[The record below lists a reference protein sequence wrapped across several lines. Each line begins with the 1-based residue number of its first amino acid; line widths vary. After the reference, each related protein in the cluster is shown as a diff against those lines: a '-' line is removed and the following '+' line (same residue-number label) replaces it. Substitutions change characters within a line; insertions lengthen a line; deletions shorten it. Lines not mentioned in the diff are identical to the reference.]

1 MYRALYRKWRPQRF
15 EDVVGQR
22 ATVAA
27 LKNQVSAG
35 RVGHAYLFTG
45 VRGTGKTTCAKIFA
59 KAVNCLH
66 PHSGDPCGACAVCK
80 GIDDGSILDVV
91 EMDAASNNGVD
102 DIRDLRDET
111 AYTPTSCTYKV
122 YIIDEVHMLSTAAF
136 NALLK
141 TLEEPPAHVIFILA
155 TTEIQKVPATI
166 RSRCQRYDFTRISPE
181 DISGRVAQV
190 AAAEQLHLTDRAAA
204 LIARLADGALRDA
217 LSILDTCAG
226 VTADIDEN
234 VVRQMAGVTD
244 RSYLFRM
251 SDAVAA
257 RDAAA
262 ALAELAALRQQS
274 VDVKRL
280 TEELIAHYRSLML
293 AALPGGRDLLS
304 GVSPDEEALYL
315 EKGPALGRREAIRA
329 IRALGVAL
337 EHMAR
342 GSDQRIELELAL
354 FSLTEPMQTQQ
365 AVTAQAAA
373 APARAAAQQP
383 ARQEVR
389 PFAAASPAPFQSA
402 PVTAQAAA
410 PAPTAQTTAQP
421 AAAQSTPI
429 QAADDLPPWEEPGTP
444 VQTAQSAAAQSAP
457 IQAADDLPPWEEPG
471 TPVPT
476 AQPAAAQSAPSQAAD
491 DLPPWEGLEPP
502 PEAEA
507 EPAPAAQPEAQPV
520 YTADPR
526 LDKPRRV
533 AGRDI
538 NPYPQWGEVVE
549 KIHQTDPMLYGYLKK
564 SKAYFD
570 GVRVLIDGG
579 KTFRDF
585 IRVNKGSQRLIKKLI
600 AQVSGI
606 AVPIGP
612 YEPEKTAAA
621 RPKTN
626 AEESLHKLEALGL
639 DVTIEDSARRRKS

>member
-22 ATVAA
+22 AIVAA
-27 LKNQVSAG
+27 LKNQVAAG

-59 KAVNCLH
+59 KAVNCLD
-66 PHSGDPCGACAVCK
+66 PQNGDPCGQCAVCR

-111 AYTPTSCTYKV
+111 AYTPSTCRYKV

-181 DISGRVAQV
+181 DIAGRVSQV
-190 AAAEQLHLTDRAAA
+190 AGAEGLALTEGAAG

-226 VTADIDEN
+226 VTGQIDED
-234 VVRQMAGVTD
+234 VVRRMAGVTD

-251 SDAVAA
+251 SDALAA
-257 RDAAA
+257 RDAAS

-293 AALPGGRDLLS
+293 AALPGGRELLS
-304 GVSPDEEALYL
+304 GVSPEEEDLYL
-315 EKGPALGRREAIRA
+315 AKGPALGQREAVRA
-329 IRALGVAL
+329 IRALGGAL

-354 FSLTEPMQTQQ
+354 FNLTAPD
-365 AVTAQAAA
+365 AQP
-373 APARAAAQQP
+373 APAPAAAQASPAPAARPQP
-383 ARQEVR
+383 AAQPQPAVR
-389 PFAAASPAPFQSA
+389 PFAS
-402 PVTAQAAA
+402 
-410 PAPTAQTTAQP
+410 
-421 AAAQSTPI
+421 
-429 QAADDLPPWEEPGTP
+429 G
-444 VQTAQSAAAQSAP
+444 
-457 IQAADDLPPWEEPG
+457 
-471 TPVPT
+471 PVPT
-476 AQPAAAQSAPSQAAD
+476 PAA
-491 DLPPWEGLEPP
+491 E
-502 PEAEA
+502 
-507 EPAPAAQPEAQPV
+507 APAAQPAPQPVPAAEAQPNPANLPPWDEPSQTPPPPAEAAPARDEPLPPPPAEEEAAPPPV
-520 YTADPR
+520 EDAPAAQPAFAADPQ

-538 NPYPQWGEVVE
+538 NPYPQWPEVVDR
-549 KIHQTDPMLYGYLKK
+549 IRDTDPMLYGYLKK

-600 AQVSGI
+600 ADVSGI

-612 YEPEKTAAA
+612 YEPETSAG
-621 RPKTN
+621 RPKAS
-626 AEESLHKLEALGL
+626 AEDSLHKLEALGL
-639 DVTIEDSARRRKS
+639 DVTIEDGPRRRHS